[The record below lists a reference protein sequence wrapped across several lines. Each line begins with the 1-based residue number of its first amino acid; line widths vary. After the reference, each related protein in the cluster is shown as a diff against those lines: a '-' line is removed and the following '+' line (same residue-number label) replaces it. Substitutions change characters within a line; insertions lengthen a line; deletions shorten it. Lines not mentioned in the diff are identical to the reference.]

1 MSAHRGERSLCLQA
15 PKSESGPGTEVADQH
30 GRNICA
36 LRQSDGTHR
45 EHRTNLSASTVV
57 EGLGI
62 GTSHGPLPLAW
73 KRLWCHPGD
82 AARHLPYRQQAV
94 RALANGTT
102 GGRAIG
108 LYYGLW
114 AFASVELLWGLG
126 PCPLGPWFDRLPG
139 CSIGPKAAHGAIDH
153 GRLVSDTIDDP
164 ARFARSRSV
173 GAYVGLTST
182 LRRNARRTRP
192 RPGQTP
198 QAGHKDGSTSL
209 RRKEV
214 IGER

>member
-1 MSAHRGERSLCLQA
+1 MAVGVLPDASRRCRLIEVSGHCATA

-82 AARHLPYRQQAV
+82 TDSRQCALWPTV
-94 RALANGTT
+94 RQVAEPSDSIMVFGPSL
-102 GGRAIG
+102 
-108 LYYGLW
+108 
-114 AFASVELLWGLG
+114 SDSLWGLG

-198 QAGHKDGSTSL
+198 QEGTRTDKILTT
-209 RRKEV
+209 
-214 IGER
+214 